1 MRSRR
6 CLTRGSNIGGSSVN
20 IPALAIAVFVVV
32 IAVVAGISLWRY
44 RRMSRRHTALRQLL
58 DDADRLESDLKT
70 CRQQLDRAH
79 AVMAVSP
86 DVPVAGESDARQA
99 VETGLRSLL
108 EHRLWIRDRAPQASQ
123 KELEDAAAAM
133 SHARARLEA
142 QLRALDQAQRE
153 LEQAVREHI
162 DRE

>member
-1 MRSRR
+1 NT
-6 CLTRGSNIGGSSVN
+6 LTM
-20 IPALAIAVFVVV
+20 AITAFIVV
-32 IAVVAGISLWRY
+32 ILIVAGFSLWRY
-44 RRMSRRHTALRQLL
+44 RRLHRRHKALQQLL

-99 VETGLRSLL
+99 VDAGLRSLL

-123 KELEDAAAAM
+123 KDLEGAAEAM
-133 SHARARLEA
+133 SRARAKLES
-142 QLRALDQAQRE
+142 QLRALDQAQRG
-153 LEQAVREHI
+153 LEQAVRE
-162 DRE
+162 